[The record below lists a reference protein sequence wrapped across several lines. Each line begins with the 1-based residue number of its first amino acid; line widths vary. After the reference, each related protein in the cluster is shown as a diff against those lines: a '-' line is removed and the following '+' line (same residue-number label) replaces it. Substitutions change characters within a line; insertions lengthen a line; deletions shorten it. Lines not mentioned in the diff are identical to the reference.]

1 MKFASGFFEGTLM
14 RRFLICVL
22 LATISWSPTFS
33 TDWLGFRGP
42 NGSGVSDTTGLPVEF
57 GPDKSLL
64 WKAALPPGH
73 SSPILAGNH
82 IFLTACEKDKL
93 LTLCLDRNIG
103 KILWRREITRARSAG
118 LHSLN
123 SLPRTFSGYGW
134 PEGVRFL
141 SGFWTDVLFRRGE
154 RANAGGE
161 FPLGISPGECHA
173 SLLGSQYSFGS
184 HDEFAF

>member
-93 LTLCLDRNIG
+93 LTLCLDRNIA

-123 SLPRTFSGYGW
+123 SPAS
-134 PEGVRFL
+134 P
-141 SGFWTDVLFRRGE
+141 SPATDGQNMYVF
-154 RANAGGE
+154 
-161 FPLGISPGECHA
+161 F
-173 SLLGSQYSFGS
+173 QDFG
-184 HDEFAF
+184 